1 MLLSA
6 SYLIVTHS
14 SASDGQFSQVSVY
27 LHKYVEEAAGPS
39 SLVNRLSATALSS
52 FSQFVS
58 AEEMPNSLDNYI
70 GTTQDSALLPYN
82 AADNN
87 LAILNP
93 EAKSNQ
99 IVTYT
104 VQEGDN
110 LSFIASDYGVD
121 VSTIIWANK
130 LKDVDAIAPGDEL
143 KIPPVDGV
151 IHKVKKGD
159 TLNSIATKYQAVP
172 EKILAFNALPK
183 DGSLQIDDEI
193 VVPDGKLRNDSGNIV
208 PKIYAADLTV
218 KRFSQLPDLADYFM
232 LPSTGYDWGIIHGR
246 NGVDIANSCGT
257 PIYAAADGKVVIAT
271 EIGWNGGFGK
281 YIKLTHS
288 NGTET
293 VYGHLSKVLV
303 SEGTAIS
310 KGAKIAL
317 MGTTGNST
325 GCHLHF
331 EVHGAKNPLAKY

>member
-1 MLLSA
+1 MVLLSA
-6 SYLIVTHS
+6 SYLIITHS
-14 SASDGQFSQVSVY
+14 SASDGQFSQVGVY
-27 LHKYVEEAAGPS
+27 LQKYVEEAAGPS
-39 SLVNRLSATALSS
+39 GLVNRLSTTALSS

-58 AEEMPNSLDNYI
+58 AEEVPSASDNYL
-70 GTTQDSALLPYN
+70 GTTQDNALLPYN
-82 AADNN
+82 AVDNN

-130 LKDVDAIAPGDEL
+130 LKNIDAIAPGDEL
-143 KIPPVDGV
+143 KIPPVDGI

-159 TLNSIATKYQAVP
+159 TIKAIATKYQADSD
-172 EKILAFNALPK
+172 KILSFNALPK
-183 DGSLQIDDEI
+183 DGALQIDEEI
-193 VVPDGKLRNDSGNIV
+193 IVPDGKLSSGTAVN
-208 PKIYAADLTV
+208 PNV
-218 KRFSQLPDLADYFM
+218 KRFSQLPSLGDYFII
-232 LPSTGYDWGIIHGR
+232 PTTGYDWGIIHGR
-246 NGVDIANSCGT
+246 NGVDMANSCGT
-257 PIYAAADGKVVIAT
+257 PIYAAADGGVAIAT

-293 VYGHLSKVLV
+293 IYGHLSKVLV
-303 SEGTAIS
+303 SPGTAVS
-310 KGAKIAL
+310 KGNKIAL